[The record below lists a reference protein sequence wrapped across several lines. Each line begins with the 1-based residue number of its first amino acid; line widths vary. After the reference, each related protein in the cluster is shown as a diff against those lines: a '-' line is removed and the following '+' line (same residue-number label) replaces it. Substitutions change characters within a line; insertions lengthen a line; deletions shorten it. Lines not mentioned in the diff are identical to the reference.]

1 MKWFIT
7 KLVFSVTTGNGNHTP
22 QFDEQIRL
30 IEARSY
36 KEAFLKA
43 RFIGGR
49 EESAFMTEDLN
60 AVKWQFIDVCELR
73 ELEQFYDGMELNS
86 RIHETENADNYVTF
100 IHHRADVIE
109 QETLTQPVAV
119 SLANSGY

>member
-7 KLVFSVTTGNGNHTP
+7 KLVFNITTGNGNHTP
-22 QFDEQIRL
+22 QFDEQLRL

-49 EESAFMTEDLN
+49 EESAFMSEDLN
-60 AVKWQFIDVCELR
+60 AVKWQFIDVCELK
-73 ELEQFYDGMELNS
+73 ELDGFYDGMELTS
-86 RIHETENADNYVTF
+86 RIHEAENVESYTTF
-100 IHHRADVIE
+100 IHHRAEVIE
-109 QETLTQPVAV
+109 QNTLGQPVAV